1 MPVRVNAD
9 QFYQLWKSRLDASVD
24 RIRAGVEALTENPCE
39 KAAAAQDKWV
49 AGVQEAANSGRW
61 AASLRSVTLAQ
72 WKQAMIEKG
81 VPRIAQGTTAA
92 EPIVKDFA
100 TQLIDHLNRILP
112 DIEAMPKITLEDSI
126 NRMTT
131 FIRRMAEFH
140 YIRGG
145 GRR

>member
-9 QFYQLWKSRLDASVD
+9 QFFELWKSRLDASVD
-24 RIRAGVEALTENPCE
+24 RIRAGVQAITENPCE

-61 AASLRSVTLAQ
+61 AASLRSVTLQQ
-72 WKQAMIEKG
+72 WKDAMLNKG
-81 VPRIAQGTTAA
+81 VPRIAQGTAAA